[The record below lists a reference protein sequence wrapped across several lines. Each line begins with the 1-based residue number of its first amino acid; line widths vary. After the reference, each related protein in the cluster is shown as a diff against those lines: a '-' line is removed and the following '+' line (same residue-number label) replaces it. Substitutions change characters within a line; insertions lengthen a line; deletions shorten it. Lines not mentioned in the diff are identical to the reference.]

1 MKKKNKLSKQLLSSK
16 SWEKNDKRI
25 EELKEVEEELKN
37 SYDDNRKKTEK
48 EAIKT
53 LFKNP
58 EFFYSYQKHF

>member
-1 MKKKNKLSKQLLSSK
+1 MKKKNKLSKPLLSSK

-48 EAIKT
+48 KAIKT
-53 LFKNP
+53 LLQIRILLQLSETF
-58 EFFYSYQKHF
+58 